1 MRRRRSSEPCY
12 NKTMKKILLIGVIV
26 IAAFVIYALYNQS
39 GGDVIKETEVPEVL
53 GDVVITPISHATM
66 ALEWDGEIVY
76 TDPVGGAE
84 VFEGIPTPDVI
95 LITDIHGDHLNAET
109 LEAVAGPETVVFM
122 PQAVADMLTET
133 AIKNITVIAN
143 GEKVEMGTFSIE
155 AIPMY
160 NLPESDDSRHTKGR
174 GNGYVLERTGTRV
187 YIAGDTADIPEM
199 RALENIDIAFV
210 PMNLPFTMT
219 VEDAAD
225 ATIEFAPKKAYPYH
239 YRGRDGLSDIEVF
252 KQIVNDADPA
262 IEVVLLNW
270 YPE

>member
-1 MRRRRSSEPCY
+1 M
-12 NKTMKKILLIGVIV
+12 V
-26 IAAFVIYALYNQS
+26 AAFVIYALYNQS
-39 GGDVIKETEVPEVL
+39 GGDVLKEAAVPEAT

-84 VFEGIPTPDVI
+84 VFEGIPTPDII
-95 LITDIHGDHLNAET
+95 LITDIHGAHLSAET
-109 LEAVAGPETVVFM
+109 LEAVAGPETIVFM
-122 PQAVADMLTET
+122 PQAVADLLEDTTIENI
-133 AIKNITVIAN
+133 AIITN
-143 GEKVEMGTFSIE
+143 GEKVEMGSFSIE

-210 PMNLPFTMT
+210 PMNLPFTMS

-239 YRGRDGLSDIEVF
+239 YRSRDGLSDVEEF
-252 KQIVNDADPA
+252 KRIVNVADPT